1 MEKEKHNDSKNIEK
15 KTDIEELNEVE
26 KFKKG
31 KFSKVLLFFFGISII
46 TFFIGNGFILK
57 LLSFIQAVLFIV
69 SWLMGMQ
76 IIKEKFKDLKII
88 LAIVAFVLIVPIL
101 GNIGSKNNNY

>member
-46 TFFIGNGFILK
+46 NIFYWKWIYF
-57 LLSFIQAVLFIV
+57 
-69 SWLMGMQ
+69 
-76 IIKEKFKDLKII
+76 KII
-88 LAIVAFVLIVPIL
+88 EFYTGCIIYCFLVN
-101 GNIGSKNNNY
+101 GNANNKREV